1 MGAKR
6 LEFWRW
12 PPSGGRAPQTL
23 APRPRAAHARPA
35 AARKLLGVKSR
46 LSQLPYVTSPL
57 NVAILAAGQGKRMH
71 SALPKVLHPLAGRP
85 LASHVIGTVRA
96 LSPRMVAVVIG
107 HGGDAVAEALGSAD
121 LKFVVQDP
129 PRGTGDAAR
138 VALAAMPQDGVTLV
152 GLGDVPLVPAAGLAA
167 IVEHARRGDVGLL
180 TARVAN
186 PAGLGRVVRDAA
198 GGVRA
203 IVEDRDASAAERAI
217 NEINTGFIA
226 APTALLS
233 GWVSQLTP
241 HNAQGEY
248 YLTDIV
254 AMAVAEGVPVS
265 AHVAADEREVR
276 GVNDRAQ
283 LVYAERLLQLRRA
296 HALLEAGTWI
306 ADPAR
311 FDVRGTLTCGRD
323 VRIDVG
329 CVFEGDVTLGDG
341 VDVGAHCVLR
351 DIAIGAGTAI
361 LPFSHLE
368 DARVGVGCR
377 IGPYSRLRPG
387 AVLGDDVHIGNFVEI
402 KASTLG
408 DGAKANH
415 LAYVGDSDVGRD
427 VNFGAGSI
435 TANYDGANKHRTVI
449 GDNVHIG
456 SNCVLVAP
464 IVIGAGA
471 TIGGG
476 STIVAEA
483 PANTLTLARARQ
495 VSIAGWKRP
504 AKKPKAAK

>member
-1 MGAKR
+1 VIGRRAWGVKTTRAKKAETADWEA
-6 LEFWRW
+6 LVFPLHAATEVEEL
-12 PPSGGRAPQTL
+12 GRAALPL
-23 APRPRAAHARPA
+23 LRAAFAPAVRATLFLGHFEMREARRVFTDPPIAETAEWYKERGRINPFTSFIHAHRRITHYRFRDVLGPA
-35 AARKLLGVKSR
+35 LRR
-46 LSQLPYVTSPL
+46 LSP
-57 NVAILAAGQGKRMH
+57 
-71 SALPKVLHPLAGRP
+71 
-85 LASHVIGTVRA
+85 
-96 LSPRMVAVVIG
+96 
-107 HGGDAVAEALGSAD
+107 D
-121 LKFVVQDP
+121 
-129 PRGTGDAAR
+129 
-138 VALAAMPQDGVTLV
+138 
-152 GLGDVPLVPAAGLAA
+152 
-167 IVEHARRGDVGLL
+167 
-180 TARVAN
+180 
-186 PAGLGRVVRDAA
+186 
-198 GGVRA
+198 
-203 IVEDRDASAAERAI
+203 
-217 NEINTGFIA
+217 
-226 APTALLS
+226 
-233 GWVSQLTP
+233 
-241 HNAQGEY
+241 NAQGEY

-265 AHVAADEREVR
+265 AHVATDEREVR

-283 LVYAERLLQLRRA
+283 LVYAERLLQQRRA

-329 CVFEGDVTLGDG
+329 CVFEGNVTLGDG
-341 VDVGAHCVLR
+341 VEVGAHCVLR
-351 DIAIGAGTAI
+351 DVEIGAGTAI

-368 DARVGVGCR
+368 DARVGAGCR

-387 AVLGDDVHIGNFVEI
+387 AVLGDEVHIGNFVEI

-408 DGAKANH
+408 RGAKANH
-415 LAYVGDSDVGRD
+415 LAYVGDSELGRD

-464 IVIGAGA
+464 VNIGAGA